1 MTDHGMLCKSPF
13 GYMAYQYKSLFKV
26 GGKTTN
32 QIYSGEKNVGKKLRG
47 QCCNREEM
55 WEIGSYTST
64 ILIWCIY

>member
-1 MTDHGMLCKSPF
+1 MLCKSPF

-55 WEIGSYTST
+55 
-64 ILIWCIY
+64 